1 MPSIRVPDTGLIL
14 ESSAASGNPVPPQA
28 FTINLSDNVLEDLIK
43 CVQSG
48 EDLQLSLGSSPVS
61 NHYCFA
67 LHSENPGHNPIVS
80 PTGTTTIW
88 ASLHA

>member
-28 FTINLSDNVLEDLIK
+28 FTINLSDHVLEDLIK

-61 NHYCFA
+61 SIRYFVR
-67 LHSENPGHNPIVS
+67 HSEPPDHNSIVL
-80 PTGTTTIW
+80 PTGRTT
-88 ASLHA
+88 A